1 MILVFIIVMDFR
13 SGRFRPDV
21 FFVNAALPPA
31 RPIFPRQERRAK
43 TAVNEISVQ
52 LAIASGPDGAIA
64 VFTGQTIGA
73 ARPDAYAYGL
83 VF

>member
-52 LAIASGPDGAIA
+52 LAIA
-64 VFTGQTIGA
+64 VFTGPNIGA
-73 ARPDAYAYGL
+73 VGDAAYTYGL